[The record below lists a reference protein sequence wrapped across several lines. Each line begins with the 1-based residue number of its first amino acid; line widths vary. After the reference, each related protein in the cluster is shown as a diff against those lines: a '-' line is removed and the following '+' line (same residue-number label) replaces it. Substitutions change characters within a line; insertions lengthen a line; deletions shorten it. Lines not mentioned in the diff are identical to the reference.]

1 MIAILVLFQQVLLL
15 VLCVIPGVV
24 LKKTKLVGGDFGV
37 GLSNVV
43 LYVATPAM
51 IILSF
56 LREFDPKIILRAA
69 IVALFCLLFHVLFF
83 LVSSLLYKKAQ
94 PDVKIVLRFT
104 TVFTNAGYMGIPLIQ
119 ALFGDEAVIFAT
131 FYVVFFNI
139 FVWTLGCYIY
149 THDRSYI
156 SLRKAF
162 LNPATI
168 SITIGFIC
176 LLTSVSNY
184 LPALSFSFLTILNNL
199 VAPLSMFIIGFG
211 LADMKL
217 KGFFRDFYLYE
228 FLIVRMLL
236 LPTVCFGIL
245 KIASLFGFSDPV
257 AASALFICASTP
269 GATVTSMFAEKFGG
283 NARYAGKLVSVSTI
297 LSVLTM
303 PLVALW
309 MKLL

>member
-1 MIAILVLFQQVLLL
+1 MIDVFVLFQQVLLL
-15 VLCVIPGVV
+15 VLCVIPGVI
-24 LKKTKLVGGDFGV
+24 LKKTKLVSGDFGV
-37 GLSNVV
+37 GLSNLV

-56 LREFDPKIILRAA
+56 LREFDPKLILRAA
-69 IVALFCLLFHVLFF
+69 IVAIFCLLFHVLFF
-83 LVSSLLYKKAQ
+83 FVSLLLYRRAEA
-94 PDVKIVLRFT
+94 DVKNVLRFS

-139 FVWTLGCYIY
+139 FVWTIGCYIF
-149 THDRSYI
+149 TRDRSYI

-184 LPALSFSFLTILNNL
+184 LPAISVSFLTILNNL

-211 LADMKL
+211 LADLKL
-217 KGFFRDFYLYE
+217 KGFFKDFYLYE
-228 FLIVRMLL
+228 FLTVRMLI
-236 LPTVCFGIL
+236 LPTACFAIL
-245 KIASLFGFSDPV
+245 KLASLFGFRDPV

-269 GATVTSMFAEKFGG
+269 GATATSMFAEKFGD

-297 LSVLTM
+297 LSVGTM